1 LPPSLGFDLDTGAPP
16 GAAWL
21 LERSVRAAAFGWESS
36 GAAAVAIVSGAVLL
50 IAIVAAVAPARRAL
64 RIDPVLVLRA
74 E

>member
-1 LPPSLGFDLDTGAPP
+1 M
-16 GAAWL
+16 
-21 LERSVRAAAFGWESS
+21 RAAAFGWESS